1 MARHMDGLTPAEIE
15 QVIEEATRRLVE
27 AAHPKKIIL
36 FGSYAHG
43 DFTAGSDLDFL
54 VILSAVEDTF
64 EEMMRLERV
73 LLSLPVPVDVL
84 VYSTDEV
91 RERAHLRGTV
101 LYHALTDGKVL
112 HDAA

>member
-1 MARHMDGLTPAEIE
+1 MAHQQAEQSADDIE
-15 QVIEEATRRLVE
+15 DVIHEAARLLVE
-27 AAHPKKIIL
+27 AAHPEKIIL
-36 FGSYAHG
+36 FGSYARG
-43 DFTAGSDLDFL
+43 DFTEDSDLDFL

-73 LLSLPVPVDVL
+73 LLTLPVPVDVL
-84 VYSTDEV
+84 VYSTDDV

-101 LYHALTDGKVL
+101 LYHALTDAKIL

>member
-1 MARHMDGLTPAEIE
+1 MARQTAGQSPADIE
-15 QVIEEATRRLVE
+15 DLIQEASKLLVE
-27 AAHPKKIIL
+27 TARPEKIIL
-36 FGSYAHG
+36 FGSYARG
-43 DFTAGSDLDFL
+43 DFSEDSDLDFL

-64 EEMMRLERV
+64 EEMTRLERV

-84 VYSTDEV
+84 VYSADDV

-101 LYHALTDGKVL
+101 LYHALTEGKVL

>member
-1 MARHMDGLTPAEIE
+1 MAHQQAEQSADDIE
-15 QVIEEATRRLVE
+15 DVIHEAARLLVE
-27 AAHPKKIIL
+27 AAHPEKIIL
-36 FGSYAHG
+36 FGSYARG
-43 DFTAGSDLDFL
+43 DFTEDSDLDFL

-73 LLSLPVPVDVL
+73 LLTLPVPVDVL
-84 VYSTDEV
+84 VYSTDDV

-101 LYHALTDGKVL
+101 LYHALTAGKVV